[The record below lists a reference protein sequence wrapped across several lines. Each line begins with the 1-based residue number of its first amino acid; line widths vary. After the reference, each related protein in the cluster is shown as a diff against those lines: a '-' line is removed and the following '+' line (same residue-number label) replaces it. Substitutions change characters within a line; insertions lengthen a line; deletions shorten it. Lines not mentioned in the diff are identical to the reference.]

1 MDFGFVGKLSKFL
14 SHLFRPVNTVIL
26 LLSFNLQLY
35 FRFLFERFIP
45 LPFIRVSLK
54 GQIKVPI
61 SDRQLLFN
69 LFGDWR
75 LFFVRSLMLVLN
87 EYQLNEYV
95 ASIGK
100 LNINFVHFSYNY
112 YLNTFFP
119 TMSTIASLAYLV
131 PVAVAIH
138 ATLIDKE
145 NGLEIVSSWRS

>member
-1 MDFGFVGKLSKFL
+1 
-14 SHLFRPVNTVIL
+14 
-26 LLSFNLQLY
+26 
-35 FRFLFERFIP
+35 
-45 LPFIRVSLK
+45 
-54 GQIKVPI
+54 
-61 SDRQLLFN
+61 
-69 LFGDWR
+69 
-75 LFFVRSLMLVLN
+75 MLVLN

-145 NGLEIVSSWRS
+145 NGLEIVSSWRSWAIQDSATRTYIILSGVAAVCSAYHGTMVP